1 MAENSEEVILKI
13 RIDYT
18 ESEKDL
24 KKLTSTIKDLKKS
37 NDDNTEAIA
46 RAEKAAKANQEAT
59 KAEEGSIKALREE
72 NKKLTE
78 QRNTTT
84 TLTEAGR
91 AKVAQ
96 LNAELDKN
104 NLIIKA
110 NVDAYT
116 KQKIGIGN
124 YTEGILNAV
133 PGLKGFTGGITG
145 LNTAFKAN
153 PIGAVVTLLFALK
166 GVFESNAV
174 IADKLSFAFDGLKKG
189 LGFIVDTIVTTVT
202 SFDRLKQAITSPLQ
216 FFKELATGTVDAAKA
231 GYEAAES
238 IDSFAEATAIAS
250 QQIEINEVRVKSL
263 EKSLKDKTKSE
274 QERIKIANQ
283 VADLEIHN
291 AKKREELASQ
301 ELANEQLRLKG
312 KTLSGEE
319 LAQLKRLETRVFVE
333 QEEAKTASAER
344 QTRINILLAKEEAGE
359 KIKQIELVAEK
370 VQQVSDQEFANDL
383 KRLEERKKAS
393 EDYTAEIIVDIGE
406 EEAAKDEAAKR
417 DAQRISDTTKF
428 NKAQLNQDVANTGAA
443 INAASALFKK
453 GSMEQKAIA
462 SAGAVINTYQAAAA
476 ALAPPPTGAG
486 PILGPIFAAIAIAS
500 GLANVAKINSTP
512 AFASGGL
519 TGTRISPGM
528 GSPISRSNGDNM
540 LATVKTGE
548 VILNERQQARLGGAS
563 TFARIGVPGF
573 ATGGITATNQ
583 VASQINTANEIKN
596 AVAQAVKNIAPV
608 LVLQDFERV
617 QGTRNEIQTTAQV
630 I

>member
-1 MAENSEEVILKI
+1 MATDKEKIIFEIEVVDDGAVESIDSIRKSTRALTQERNALNLATEEGRKRAVELNAQIDVNNKKIKENS
-13 RIDYT
+13 
-18 ESEKDL
+18 S
-24 KKLTSTIKDLKKS
+24 
-37 NDDNTEAIA
+37 
-46 RAEKAAKANQEAT
+46 
-59 KAEEGSIKALREE
+59 AL
-72 NKKLTE
+72 E
-78 QRNTTT
+78 QQR
-84 TLTEAGR
+84 
-91 AKVAQ
+91 Q
-96 LNAELDKN
+96 
-104 NLIIKA
+104 
-110 NVDAYT
+110 NV
-116 KQKIGIGN
+116 GN
-124 YTEGILNAV
+124 YTRGILDAI
-133 PGLKGFTGGITG
+133 PGLKGFTGGING
-145 LNTAFKAN
+145 ISAAFKAN
-153 PIGAVVTLLFALK
+153 PIGLAITAFLALK
-166 GVFESNAV
+166 GIFEQNAV
-174 IADKLSFAFDGLKKG
+174 VADKLSFIFSGITKG
-189 LGFIVDTIVTTVT
+189 LGFVIDTVVETVS
-202 SFDRLKQAITSPLQ
+202 SFSKLKEAIFSPIQ
-216 FFKELATGTVDAAKA
+216 FFSDLTKGTTDAAKA

-238 IDSFAEATAIAS
+238 IDAFAEATAIAS

-283 VADLEIHN
+283 VADLEIQN

-406 EEAAKDEAAKR
+406 EEAAKDEAAKL
-417 DAQRISDTTKF
+417 DAQRMSDKTKF

-443 INAASALFKK
+443 INATSALFKR

-486 PILGPIFAAIAIAS
+486 PIFGPIFAALAIAS

-519 TGTRISPGM
+519 TGTRIGPGM
-528 GSPISRSNGDNM
+528 GSPINRSNGDNM

-548 VILNERQQARLGGAS
+548 VILNQSQQARLGGAS

-573 ATGGITATNQ
+573 AVGGVTGGFETQAA
-583 VASQINTANEIKN
+583 ASQVNTNRLFGEIRQAFGQMKIVLPLDDFEIK
-596 AVAQAVKNIAPV
+596 QETK
-608 LVLQDFERV
+608 V
-617 QGTRNEIQTTAQV
+617 QIQTTAQV

>member
-1 MAENSEEVILKI
+1 MATDKEKIIFEIEVVDDGAVESIDSIRKSTRSLTQERNALNLATEEGRKRAVELNAQIDVNNKKIKENS
-13 RIDYT
+13 
-18 ESEKDL
+18 S
-24 KKLTSTIKDLKKS
+24 
-37 NDDNTEAIA
+37 
-46 RAEKAAKANQEAT
+46 
-59 KAEEGSIKALREE
+59 AL
-72 NKKLTE
+72 E
-78 QRNTTT
+78 QQR
-84 TLTEAGR
+84 
-91 AKVAQ
+91 Q
-96 LNAELDKN
+96 
-104 NLIIKA
+104 
-110 NVDAYT
+110 NV
-116 KQKIGIGN
+116 GN
-124 YTEGILNAV
+124 YTRGILDAI
-133 PGLKGFTGGITG
+133 PGLKGFTGGING
-145 LNTAFKAN
+145 ISTAFKAN
-153 PIGAVVTLLFALK
+153 PIGLAITAFLALK
-166 GVFESNAV
+166 GIFEQNAV
-174 IADKLSFAFDGLKKG
+174 VADKLSFIFSGITKG
-189 LGFIVDTIVTTVT
+189 LGFVIDTVVETVS
-202 SFDRLKQAITSPLQ
+202 SFSKLKEAIFSPIQ
-216 FFKELATGTVDAAKA
+216 FFSDLTKGTTDAAKA

-238 IDSFAEATAIAS
+238 IDAFAEATAIAS

-283 VADLEIHN
+283 VADLEIQN

-443 INAASALFKK
+443 INATSALFKK
-453 GSMEQKAIA
+453 GSVEQKAIA

-486 PILGPIFAAIAIAS
+486 PIFGPIFAALAIAS

-519 TGTRISPGM
+519 TGTRIGPGM
-528 GSPISRSNGDNM
+528 GSPINRSNGDNM

-548 VILNERQQARLGGAS
+548 VILNQSQQARLGGAS

-573 ATGGITATNQ
+573 ATGGVTGGFETQAA
-583 VASQINTANEIKN
+583 ASQVNTNRLFGEIRQAFGQMKIVLPLDDFEIK
-596 AVAQAVKNIAPV
+596 QETK
-608 LVLQDFERV
+608 V
-617 QGTRNEIQTTAQV
+617 QIQTTAQV